1 MSSAGGSERLILNS
15 LLLSCLRIDPYR
27 CTCGKWAM
35 VWLFLG
41 HWILLWVSQG
51 CPLLLQ
57 PHYRH
62 SPIHA
67 RPQAHSC
74 RGDAVLVSPN
84 TNHKG
89 ASSTIRDLV
98 TDAVWCHYCS
108 LFQWQ
113 QVHLRKCFCP
123 GQKSALEVSPFIT
136 STSCS
141 LLCTVRWSQRAQ
153 QRFF

>member
-1 MSSAGGSERLILNS
+1 MSPAGGSERLILNS
-15 LLLSCLRIDPYR
+15 LLLSCLHTDPYR

-35 VWLFLG
+35 VWLFLR

-51 CPLLLQ
+51 CPLLQ

-67 RPQAHSC
+67 RPHAHSC
-74 RGDAVLVSPN
+74 RGDAVLVSPI

-89 ASSTIRDLV
+89 ASSTICDLV
-98 TDAVWCHYCS
+98 TEAVWCHYCS
-108 LFQWQ
+108 LFQRH

-153 QRFF
+153 HRFF